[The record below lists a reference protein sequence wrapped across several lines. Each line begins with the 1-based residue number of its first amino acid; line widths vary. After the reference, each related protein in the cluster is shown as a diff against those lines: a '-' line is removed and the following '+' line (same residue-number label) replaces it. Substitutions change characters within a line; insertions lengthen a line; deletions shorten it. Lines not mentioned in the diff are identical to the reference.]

1 MKYTPRLKQK
11 YQTEVVDSLKGN
23 YKSVMQVPKLVKI
36 CLNQG
41 IGSAASDKKQIEA
54 AQNEMT
60 MITGQKA
67 VLTKSKKDISNFKL
81 RKGMPVGVMVT
92 LRGDQMYEFLD
103 RFVTSTLPRVRDF
116 NGLSDKGFDG
126 RGNYTMGIKEQI
138 AFPEISIDKINKI
151 TGMDI
156 TFVTDTESDTEAL
169 ALLKELGLPFKK
181 NDASEKAREDKLL
194 ANNEIQSIITALGCG
209 FGEDEDDPHSFNP
222 EKLRYHKVVIM
233 TDADVDGSHI
243 RTLLLTFFWR
253 KMKSLV
259 QGGFVYM
266 AMPPLYKIKQG
277 RKERYAYTDAER
289 DVVIQRLQSENETAK
304 INIQRYKGLG
314 EMNAEQL
321 WDTTMN
327 AETRTLMQVTVD
339 HIQEEETNVRFR
351 ELMGTEVEHRRKFI
365 TEKAKFATNIDI

>member
-181 NDASEKAREDKLL
+181 NDAVEKAREEQIEKVRKEKRREAEEAARAEGEEEEDKKEADRRAALSQEERDKED
-194 ANNEIQSIITALGCG
+194 AEAKANDDTDSEENKDNNEELAKA
-209 FGEDEDDPHSFNP
+209 DD
-222 EKLRYHKVVIM
+222 
-233 TDADVDGSHI
+233 
-243 RTLLLTFFWR
+243 
-253 KMKSLV
+253 
-259 QGGFVYM
+259 
-266 AMPPLYKIKQG
+266 
-277 RKERYAYTDAER
+277 
-289 DVVIQRLQSENETAK
+289 SENK
-304 INIQRYKGLG
+304 
-314 EMNAEQL
+314 
-321 WDTTMN
+321 
-327 AETRTLMQVTVD
+327 
-339 HIQEEETNVRFR
+339 
-351 ELMGTEVEHRRKFI
+351 
-365 TEKAKFATNIDI
+365 

>member
-181 NDASEKAREDKLL
+181 NDAVEKAREEQIEKARKEKRREAEEAAKAEAAEEEEKKEADRRAALSQEERDKED
-194 ANNEIQSIITALGCG
+194 AEAKANEDTDTEENKDNNEESAKA
-209 FGEDEDDPHSFNP
+209 DD
-222 EKLRYHKVVIM
+222 
-233 TDADVDGSHI
+233 
-243 RTLLLTFFWR
+243 
-253 KMKSLV
+253 
-259 QGGFVYM
+259 
-266 AMPPLYKIKQG
+266 
-277 RKERYAYTDAER
+277 
-289 DVVIQRLQSENETAK
+289 SENK
-304 INIQRYKGLG
+304 
-314 EMNAEQL
+314 
-321 WDTTMN
+321 
-327 AETRTLMQVTVD
+327 
-339 HIQEEETNVRFR
+339 
-351 ELMGTEVEHRRKFI
+351 
-365 TEKAKFATNIDI
+365 

>member
-23 YKSVMQVPKLVKI
+23 YKSVMQVPRLVKI

-138 AFPEISIDKINKI
+138 AFQEISIDKINKI

-156 TFVTDTESDTEAL
+156 TFVTDTDSDTEAL

-181 NDASEKAREDKLL
+181 NDAVEKAREEQIEKAREEKRREAEEAARAEATEEEEKKEADRRAALSQEERDKED
-194 ANNEIQSIITALGCG
+194 AEAKANEDTDSEENKDNNEESAKA
-209 FGEDEDDPHSFNP
+209 DD
-222 EKLRYHKVVIM
+222 
-233 TDADVDGSHI
+233 
-243 RTLLLTFFWR
+243 
-253 KMKSLV
+253 
-259 QGGFVYM
+259 
-266 AMPPLYKIKQG
+266 
-277 RKERYAYTDAER
+277 
-289 DVVIQRLQSENETAK
+289 SENK
-304 INIQRYKGLG
+304 
-314 EMNAEQL
+314 
-321 WDTTMN
+321 
-327 AETRTLMQVTVD
+327 
-339 HIQEEETNVRFR
+339 
-351 ELMGTEVEHRRKFI
+351 
-365 TEKAKFATNIDI
+365 

>member
-81 RKGMPVGVMVT
+81 RIGMPVGVMVT
-92 LRGDQMYEFLD
+92 LRGNQMYEFLD
-103 RFVTSTLPRVRDF
+103 RLVTSTMPRVRDF
-116 NGLSDKGFDG
+116 NGISDNGFDG

-138 AFPEISIDKINKI
+138 AFQEISIDKINKI

-156 TFVTDTESDTEAL
+156 TFVTDTDSDTEAL

-181 NDASEKAREDKLL
+181 NDADEKAREEQIEKVRKEKRREAEEIAKSEAIAEEEKKEVDRRAALSQEERDKED
-194 ANNEIQSIITALGCG
+194 AEAREDSDENKDNNEESA
-209 FGEDEDDPHSFNP
+209 EVDD
-222 EKLRYHKVVIM
+222 
-233 TDADVDGSHI
+233 
-243 RTLLLTFFWR
+243 
-253 KMKSLV
+253 
-259 QGGFVYM
+259 
-266 AMPPLYKIKQG
+266 
-277 RKERYAYTDAER
+277 
-289 DVVIQRLQSENETAK
+289 SENK
-304 INIQRYKGLG
+304 
-314 EMNAEQL
+314 
-321 WDTTMN
+321 
-327 AETRTLMQVTVD
+327 
-339 HIQEEETNVRFR
+339 
-351 ELMGTEVEHRRKFI
+351 
-365 TEKAKFATNIDI
+365 